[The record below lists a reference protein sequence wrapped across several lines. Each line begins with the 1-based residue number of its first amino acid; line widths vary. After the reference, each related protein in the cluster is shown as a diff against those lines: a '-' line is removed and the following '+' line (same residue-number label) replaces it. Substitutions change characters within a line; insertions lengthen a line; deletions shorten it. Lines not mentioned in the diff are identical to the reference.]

1 MDAQKSLFNNKEVQS
16 MTIVYPFSKRINHFV
31 PPKQWA
37 SMRIAKELEKTTG
50 KRIIHFE
57 KGDYQG
63 PDFDTPEHILEAT
76 VRALKEG
83 YVRYD
88 PGPGLPE
95 LREAIAEEMTKR
107 GRPTTAD
114 EVIVTAG
121 AKQSLNM
128 SLLTFLEDGDEVIFP
143 NPGYP
148 PDEVWAKYAG
158 AHIKHTPLTKP
169 DWQFDVEKLERMIT
183 PKTKLLIINTP
194 QRPNGHLVENL
205 EEIAEVCLK
214 HKQLI
219 VISDEIFSHIVY
231 DGKQHKTISAIP
243 EMAERTIVI
252 DTFSKTYAMTGWR
265 IGWSVAPRPV
275 IEKLSIFLQDTITN
289 VAAFIQKAAYA
300 AITGPQD
307 WVERKR
313 QLLQKKRDKMV
324 AGLNSIP
331 GINCDTPAG
340 AFYAFPNI
348 AGTGLTSQ
356 EFTNILM
363 ETAGVAVVAG
373 TAFGSQGEGYVRV
386 TYAVSDE
393 DIEEGIERIRKIEL
407 KAA

>member
-1 MDAQKSLFNNKEVQS
+1 MS
-16 MTIVYPFSKRINHFV
+16 IRYPFSKRIHHFV

-37 SMRIAKELEKTTG
+37 SMRIAKELEKNTG
-50 KRIIHFE
+50 KKIIHFE

-63 PDFDTPEHILEAT
+63 PDFETPEHILEAT
-76 VRALKEG
+76 VKALKDG

-95 LREAIAEEMTKR
+95 LREAIAEEMNRR
-107 GRPTTAD
+107 GRPTTPD

-128 SLLTFLEDGDEVIFP
+128 ALLTFLEDGDEVIFP

-148 PDEVWAKYAG
+148 PDEVWAKYAN

-169 DWQFDVEKLERMIT
+169 DWQFDLDKLERMIT

-194 QRPNGHLVENL
+194 QRPNGHLVQNP
-205 EEIAEVCLK
+205 EEIAELCLR
-214 HKQLI
+214 HKQLM

-231 DGKQHKTISAIP
+231 DGKQHKTIAAVP
-243 EMAERTIVI
+243 GMAERTIVI

-265 IGWSVAPRPV
+265 IGWSVAPKPV

-300 AITGPQD
+300 AMVGPQD
-307 WVERKR
+307 WVDKKLEILQRKR
-313 QLLQKKRDKMV
+313 NKMV

-331 GINCDTPAG
+331 GIKCDTPDG
-340 AFYAFPNI
+340 AFYAFPDI
-348 AGTGLTSQ
+348 SGTGLTSQ
-356 EFTNILM
+356 EFTNRLM

-393 DIEEGIERIRKIEL
+393 DIDEGIKRISQTNL
-407 KAA
+407 KA

>member
-1 MDAQKSLFNNKEVQS
+1 
-16 MTIVYPFSKRINHFV
+16 
-31 PPKQWA
+31 
-37 SMRIAKELEKTTG
+37 MRIAKEMEKNTG
-50 KRIIHFE
+50 KKVIHFE

-63 PDFDTPEHILEAT
+63 PDFETPAFMIEAT
-76 VRALKEG
+76 MKALNDG

-88 PGPGLPE
+88 PGPGLLE
-95 LREAIAEEMTKR
+95 LREVIAEEMTRR
-107 GRPTTAD
+107 GRKTGAD

-128 SLLTFLEDGDEVIFP
+128 ALLTFLEDGDEVIFP

-169 DWQFDVEKLERMIT
+169 DWQFDVDKLEKMIT

-194 QRPNGHLVENL
+194 QRPNGHLVENP
-205 EEIAEVCLK
+205 EDIAELCFK
-214 HKQLI
+214 HKHVM

-231 DGKQHKTISAIP
+231 DGDKHRSISSVP
-243 EMAERTIVI
+243 GMEDRTVVI

-265 IGWSVAPRPV
+265 IGWTVAPRPV

-300 AITGPQD
+300 AMTGPHD
-307 WVERKR
+307 WVE
-313 QLLQKKRDKMV
+313 KKRKILQTKRDRMV
-324 AGLNSIP
+324 SGLNSIP
-331 GINCDTPAG
+331 GIKCDTPPG
-340 AFYAFPNI
+340 AFYAFPDI
-348 AGTGLTSQ
+348 TGTGYTSQ
-356 EFTNILM
+356 EFTDFLIENL
-363 ETAGVAVVAG
+363 GVAVVAG
-373 TAFGSQGEGYVRV
+373 PAFGSQGEGYVRV
-386 TYAVSDE
+386 TYACSDD
-393 DIEEGIERIRKIEL
+393 DIDEGIKRMKKANL

>member
-1 MDAQKSLFNNKEVQS
+1 
-16 MTIVYPFSKRINHFV
+16 MTMRYPFSKRVNHFV

-37 SMRIAKELEKTTG
+37 SMRIAKEMEKNTG
-50 KRIIHFE
+50 KKVIHFE

-63 PDFDTPEHILEAT
+63 PDFDTPDFMINAT
-76 VRALKEG
+76 TKALKEG

-88 PGPGLPE
+88 PGPGLSE
-95 LREAIAEEMTKR
+95 LRELIAQEMTRR
-107 GRPTTAD
+107 GRKTNVD

-128 SLLTFLEDGDEVIFP
+128 ALLTFLEDGDEVIFP

-169 DWQFDVEKLERMIT
+169 DWQFDVGKLEHMIT

-194 QRPNGHLVENL
+194 QRPNGHLVENP
-205 EEIAEVCLK
+205 EEIAELCFK
-214 HKQLI
+214 HKHLM

-231 DGKQHKTISAIP
+231 DGDKHRSISSVP
-243 EMAERTIVI
+243 GMEDRTIVI

-265 IGWSVAPRPV
+265 IGWTVAPRPV

-289 VAAFIQKAAYA
+289 VAAFIQRAAYA
-300 AITGPQD
+300 AMSGPHD
-307 WVERKR
+307 WVEKKRKV
-313 QLLQKKRDKMV
+313 LQKKRDRMV
-324 AGLNSIP
+324 DGLNSIP
-331 GINCDTPAG
+331 GIKCDLPPG
-340 AFYAFPNI
+340 AFYAFPDI
-348 AGTGLTSQ
+348 TGTGYTSQ
-356 EFTNILM
+356 EFTDFLM
-363 ETAGVAVVAG
+363 ENLGVAVVAG

-386 TYAVSDE
+386 TYALSDD
-393 DIEEGIERIRKIEL
+393 DIDEGLMRMKKANL